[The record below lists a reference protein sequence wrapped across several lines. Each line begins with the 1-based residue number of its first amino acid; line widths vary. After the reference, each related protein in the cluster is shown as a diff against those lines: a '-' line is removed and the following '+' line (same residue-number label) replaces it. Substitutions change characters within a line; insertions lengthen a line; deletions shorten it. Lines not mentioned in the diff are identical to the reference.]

1 MTGVD
6 QGSAPVTPPAMDPE
20 LEKELAAAQADSEAW
35 LEDAATAAPTRRTQ
49 AGYMAARKA
58 SKEAAAPVV
67 EQNAKEAQAAKK
79 KAQSKIPTVKGA
91 KAFADKAK
99 EVEEQMVARR
109 AARAE
114 AK

>member
-1 MTGVD
+1 MTGVE
-6 QGSAPVTPPAMDPE
+6 QGSVPVTTGNIEVTGEVQEGQLVQDE
-20 LEKELAAAQADSEAW
+20 FLEGNVAQGG
-35 LEDAATAAPTRRTQ
+35 PTRRTQ